1 MTDVLCELGR
11 WMAEGEPVALATLVR
26 VDGSAPQRAGAR
38 MLVTASGRIAGSVSG
53 GCVESDV
60 VARALR
66 VLESGVPDLV
76 SYASADP
83 EGLEIGLLCGGR
95 IEVLIERVDG
105 DPSWRALATALADGC
120 PLTLC
125 VALRPD
131 HLRGRKLLVLGDGE
145 TCGAID
151 AGIDAR
157 AAEFA
162 RARVGHEGAEIAEI
176 TSPGGPVA
184 LFVEAIAP
192 APRLFLVG
200 ATHTAVALARLA
212 KTVGY
217 RVYVVDPRSAFL
229 GPERFPD
236 ADACMPEW
244 PESAFERARLDARD
258 SLVTLTH
265 DPKIDLPALEC
276 GLRAGVRYL
285 GALGSRTTHAR
296 RCAGLRERGFG
307 DAALAAI
314 RAPVGLDLGA
324 RGPAEIA
331 LAVLAEMIAVRNR
344 ADARPLAQGSG
355 RIHAGRRVAGRP

>member
-1 MTDVLCELGR
+1 MTDLLCELRR
-11 WMAEGEPVALATLVR
+11 WIAAGESVALATLVR
-26 VDGSAPQRAGAR
+26 VEDSAPQRAGAR

-66 VLESGVPDLV
+66 VLETGLPDLV
-76 SYASADP
+76 AYASADP
-83 EGLEIGLLCGGR
+83 EGLAIGLLCGGR
-95 IEVLIERVDG
+95 IEVLIERVAD
-105 DPSWRALATALADGC
+105 DEPWRALVAALAAGRS
-120 PLTLC
+120 LALC
-125 VALRPD
+125 VAIAPEY
-131 HLRGRKLLVLGDGE
+131 LRGRKLLVFEDGE
-145 TCGAID
+145 TRGTID
-151 AGIDAR
+151 DAVDAR
-157 AAEFA
+157 VSELA
-162 RARVGHEGAEIAEI
+162 RARVGREESEVMTI
-176 TSPGGPVA
+176 PGPEGPVSFFLEA
-184 LFVEAIAP
+184 LVP

-217 RVYVVDPRSAFL
+217 RVCVIDPRSAFL
-229 GPERFPD
+229 SPERFPD
-236 ADACMPEW
+236 ADAWMPEW
-244 PESAFERARLDARD
+244 PESALERAGLDARD

-296 RCAGLRERGFG
+296 RCAALRERGFG
-307 DAALAAI
+307 DAALATI

-331 LAVLAEMIAVRNR
+331 LAVLAEMIAIRSGR
-344 ADARPLAQGSG
+344 DARPLAEGSG
-355 RIHAGRRVAGRP
+355 RIHAG